1 MIYQIISPSYATI
14 YGDNYKEAIKNYVK
28 MNHNLSM
35 SRIIFRDQ
43 QANHYRAKVNYYSTL
58 QQNKVGINFYP
69 YTTPIRTGPIVPF
82 PIVNQIVPIAPFA
95 SPIIPIAPFT
105 NPFVPIAPIVS
116 PIIGYP
122 PYIPRPIIRNSPLG
136 VNPPFIQSPI
146 IPIVPIIGPIYNS

>member
-82 PIVNQIVPIAPFA
+82 PIA
-95 SPIIPIAPFT
+95 SPIVSYPGLTP
-105 NPFVPIAPIVS
+105 S

-122 PYIPRPIIRNSPLG
+122 PYIPSPIIRNSPLG

-146 IPIVPIIGPIYNS
+146 IPIVPFVGPIYNS

>member
-28 MNHNLSM
+28 MNHNLSI

-69 YTTPIRTGPIVPF
+69 YTAPIGVGQFVPF
-82 PIVNQIVPIAPFA
+82 PIA
-95 SPIIPIAPFT
+95 SPI
-105 NPFVPIAPIVS
+105 VS
-116 PIIGYP
+116 YP
-122 PYIPRPIIRNSPLG
+122 PYIPSPIIRNSPLG
-136 VNPPFIQSPI
+136 VNPHFIQRPI
-146 IPIVPIIGPIYNS
+146 IPIVPFVGPIYNS